1 MIEIFPDKQIFNEIQ
16 FPPPFPSRNIEEYNS
31 NIKNYTYLYQNLIF
45 SILKQSR
52 NI

>member
-16 FPPPFPSRNIEEYNS
+16 FPPPPFPSRNIEEYNS
-31 NIKNYTYLYQNLIF
+31 NIKDYTYLYQNLIF
-45 SILKQSR
+45 SILKR